1 MKKEK
6 TGMAQA
12 ATLDQQERQKAYL
25 EALNQLSQQHGFT
38 LNAVIQAE
46 QLNNN
51 VVQARAIVVVEPVA
65 DWKPVSQAPA
75 TETTRLMPTTH

>member
-1 MKKEK
+1 MTE
-6 TGMAQA
+6 
-12 ATLDQQERQKAYL
+12 QERQQTFV
-25 EALNQLSQQHGFT
+25 EALNQLSQQYGFT

-65 DWKPVSQAPA
+65 DWKPVSQVPA
-75 TETTRLMPTTH
+75 TETTQLMPTTH